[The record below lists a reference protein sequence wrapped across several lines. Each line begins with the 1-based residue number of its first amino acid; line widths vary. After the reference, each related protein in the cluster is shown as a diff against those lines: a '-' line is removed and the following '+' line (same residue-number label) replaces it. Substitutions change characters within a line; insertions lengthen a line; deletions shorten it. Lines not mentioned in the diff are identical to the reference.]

1 MSTLSSRVK
10 TAIREVPNFP
20 IQGVSFKDITSLL
33 LDASLSKEVSDR
45 FIEEARKLNIDALC
59 AIDSRGFIYG
69 TSIAQALD
77 IPMILIRKKGK
88 LPGTTIA
95 HSYDLEYGSATI
107 EMHADDLPKG
117 SRVLIHDDLL
127 ATGGTAAATAQL
139 IEAAGSEVAGFSFI
153 INLSFLPGHEKI
165 SSYAS
170 EIFSLVEY

>member
-1 MSTLSSRVK
+1 MNTLSERVK
-10 TAIREVPNFP
+10 EIIREVPNFP
-20 IQGVSFKDITSLL
+20 IEGVSFKDITSLL
-33 LDASLSKEVSDR
+33 LDASLSKEISDR
-45 FIEEARKLNIDALC
+45 FIEEAKKLKPDAVC

-88 LPGTTIA
+88 LPGKTIT

-107 EMHADDLPKG
+107 EMHEDDLPKG

-127 ATGGTAAATAQL
+127 ATGGTAEASAKL
-139 IEAAGSEVAGFSFI
+139 IESAGSEIAGFSFI
-153 INLSFLPGHEKI
+153 INLSFLPGHQKI
-165 SSYAS
+165 SNYTS